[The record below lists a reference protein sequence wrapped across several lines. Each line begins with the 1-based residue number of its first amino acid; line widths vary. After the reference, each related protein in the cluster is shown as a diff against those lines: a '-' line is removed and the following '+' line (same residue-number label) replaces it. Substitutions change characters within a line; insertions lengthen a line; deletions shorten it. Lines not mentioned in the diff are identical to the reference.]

1 MAIYLDSSALVKLVV
16 AEPESDALRRFLKRN
31 PERVTSSLA
40 RVELLRAV
48 RAQGDLAIKHA
59 LRVLARV
66 RMLRVD
72 DGVLEAAASL
82 DPRVLRSLDAIHIA
96 SARELG
102 SDLESLVT
110 YDRRMSEASTMLGMP
125 VRAPGAAGDQARARA
140 RRSRPRPVKP

>member
-1 MAIYLDSSALVKLVV
+1 MAVYLDSSALVKLVIS
-16 AEPESDALRRFLKRN
+16 EPESDALRRFLRRN
-31 PERVTSSLA
+31 PERVTSALA
-40 RVELLRAV
+40 RVEVLRAV
-48 RAQGDLAIKHA
+48 RAQGDPAIKHA

-110 YDRRMSEASTMLGMP
+110 YDRRMSEASMMLGML

-140 RRSRPRPVKP
+140 RRSRSRPVKP